1 MTDAEYMQKI
11 RKDLHLT
18 QGEMAERLGYSSYVS
33 ISRIEREVE
42 KMSPQVKAHLETIEK
57 HEL

>member
-1 MTDAEYMQKI
+1 MTDAEYMKHI
-11 RKDLHLT
+11 RNKLHLT

-33 ISRIEREVE
+33 ISRIERKVE
-42 KMSPQVKAHLETIEK
+42 KMSPQVRKFLEYIEK